1 MQLKSLFAFAA
12 LAVVPAVSIPFQ
24 GSNTFNNCQVSV
36 RDKSGTEVAH
46 ACITAGFSKNVGG
59 AVVSANR
66 QLRFLIKPRME
77 EAHEK
82 DHSRDVV
89 EDSAGLWGWGMRDYR
104 WWGGPWKAVLVVVKA

>member
-12 LAVVPAVSIPFQ
+12 LAVVPAVSVPFQ
-24 GSNTFNNCQVSV
+24 GSNTFNNCEVSV

-46 ACITAGFSKNVGG
+46 ACIKAGGSKNVGG
-59 AVVSANR
+59 AVVSTSNKCVR
-66 QLRFLIKPRME
+66 RME
-77 EAHEK
+77 EAHEE

-89 EDSAGLWGWGMRDYR
+89 GDSGGLWGMRDYR